1 MSSDGNLQQQATSA
15 STSSFVTALVLNAA
29 IFGAEIVAFTILR
42 RSFPAIYE
50 PRSRFLP
57 EGKRQRPLGDGLLSW
72 PITIFK
78 ANHED
83 IKMHNG
89 MDAYF
94 FVRFLRMMVRIFLP
108 FWLVS
113 WVILL
118 PVDAAGV
125 NNKDG
130 LDQFTFGNIPGNSQ
144 VRYAAHLILA
154 WIGTFWVMFNIKK
167 EMRNFVEQRQRHLVD
182 PIHSASTQANTVL
195 ITGVPGKFLDEAVL
209 AQLFQHVPGGVK
221 KVWLNRDLKELPEV
235 YDRRTAATNK
245 LEGAE
250 FKLVAIAQKLHR
262 KHTLALAK
270 AAKKGQ
276 DITSVKSPVSDADL
290 ESPAVA
296 DRHVPR
302 SERPTH
308 RLPPFK
314 WLPFGL
320 PFMGEKVDTIEW
332 ARKEVVESDK
342 LLQEGREK
350 LAADR
355 ANIGVNKDE
364 NYPPLNSA
372 FILFNQQIG
381 AHVAAQILL
390 HNQPYRMAEKY
401 TEVAPADV
409 IWGNLGLNPYEA
421 RIRKAASYAA
431 TAALIIFWAIPVSF
445 VGIVSNVAQLCVQ
458 YRWMQWL
465 CKLPD
470 VVVGIISGILPPV
483 ALAILMMLLP
493 IILRLLARFEGIPR
507 FTGLELSLMTRYFI
521 FQVIHSFLIVTLS
534 SGIIAAL
541 PQLASNPTSIPTIL
555 AQKLPEAST
564 FFLTYA
570 ILQGLAG
577 SAGGLLQIVPL
588 VLYYVKLYILGST
601 PRSIYNIKYSLRNVA
616 WGTLFPS
623 MTLITVIGLAYS
635 IISPIINGLVFLA
648 FFLFYQVWKYL
659 FLWQYGQPEAGDTG
673 GLFFPK
679 AMQHIFVGLYIEQIC
694 LCALFFLSRDDQGRA
709 SAIPQGALMIVLIVI
724 TAGYQFIINDS
735 YNGLL
740 HALPL
745 TLAHKSHGM
754 PKEHHPSQDED
765 LVRDEDDMRERD
777 FGRQSSSDSARR
789 PLNKDGQPLTAEQ
802 QAKLDQLQQEH
813 AEHEMQARTAP
824 RKTEKYGK
832 NVAEEGKR
840 NDGPEDFEHP
850 AAVEPQRVVWLPKDP
865 LGVAEAEE
873 RELKQQGIEVSTEN
887 AVMDEKGHV
896 ELTGAPPG
904 GDDDALFG

>member
-1 MSSDGNLQQQATSA
+1 MSDVQEASSA
-15 STSSFVTALVLNAA
+15 STSSFVAALVLNAA
-29 IFGAEIVAFTILR
+29 IFGAEIVAFTVLR

-57 EGKRQRPLGDGLLSW
+57 EGKRQRPLG
-72 PITIFK
+72 
-78 ANHED
+78 
-83 IKMHNG
+83 KMHNG

-108 FWLVS
+108 FWIVS
-113 WVILL
+113 WIILL

-125 NNKDG
+125 NNKTQ
-130 LDQFTFGNIPGNSQ
+130 LDQFTFGNIPSDSQ

-154 WIGTFWVMFNIKK
+154 WLGTFWVLFNIKK
-167 EMRNFVEQRQRHLVD
+167 EMRNFVEQRHRHLVN
-182 PIHSASTQANTVL
+182 PIHSASAQANTVL
-195 ITGVPGKFLDEAVL
+195 ITGVPRKFLDEDAL
-209 AQLFQHVPGGVK
+209 AQLFQHVPV
-221 KVWLNRDLKELPEV
+221 VDLKDLPDI
-235 YDRRTAATNK
+235 YDRRTAASNK
-245 LEGAE
+245 LESAE
-250 FKLVAIAQKLHR
+250 FNLVATAQKLHR
-262 KHTLALAK
+262 KHNLALAK

-276 DITSVKSPVSDADL
+276 DITTVKPPVPDADL
-290 ESPAVA
+290 ENAAVA
-296 DRHVPR
+296 DRYVPR
-302 SERPTH
+302 SQRPTH

-332 ARKEVVESDK
+332 ARKEVVESEK
-342 LLQEGREK
+342 LLSEGRRK
-350 LAADR
+350 LAEDR
-355 ANIGVNKDE
+355 SNVGVDMNE

-381 AHVAAQILL
+381 AHMAAQITI

-409 IWGNLGLNPYEA
+409 IWGNLGINPYEA
-421 RIRKAASYAA
+421 QIRRAISYAA
-431 TAALIIFWAIPVSF
+431 TAGLIIFWAIPGTFSNWRYWLELMGFVSLLR
-445 VGIVSNVAQLCVQ
+445 GIVSNVAQLCV
-458 YRWMQWL
+458 RFSWMRWL
-465 CKLPD
+465 CELPD
-470 VVVGIISGILPPV
+470 PVVGIISGILPPV

-493 IILRLLARFEGIPR
+493 IVLRLLARFEGIPR

-521 FQVIHSFLIVTLS
+521 FQVVHSFLIVTLS
-534 SGIIAAL
+534 SGLIAAL
-541 PQLASNPTSIPTIL
+541 PELASNPTSIPTIL
-555 AQKLPEAST
+555 AEKLPEAST

-588 VLYYVKLYILGST
+588 VVYYVKLYILGST

-616 WGTLFPS
+616 WGTLFPA

-635 IISPIINGLVFLA
+635 IISPIINGLVCVA

-659 FLWQYGQPEAGDTG
+659 FLWQMGQPEAGDTG
-673 GLFFPK
+673 GMFFPK

-694 LCALFFLSRDDQGRA
+694 LCALFFLSRDAQLRP
-709 SAIPQGALMIVLIVI
+709 SAVPQGALMVVLIVI
-724 TAGYQFIINDS
+724 TAGYQFVINDS
-735 YNGLL
+735 YNALI
-740 HALPL
+740 HPLPL

-765 LVRDEDDMRERD
+765 IVRDEDDMRERD
-777 FGRQSSSDSARR
+777 FGRQSSDSGTR
-789 PLNKDGQPLTAEQ
+789 PLNKNGNPLSAEQ
-802 QAKLDQLQQEH
+802 QAKLDKMERER
-813 AEHEMQARTAP
+813 AEHEMIAKSAP
-824 RKTEKYGK
+824 PKAETYGK

-840 NDGPEDFEHP
+840 NDGPEDFTHP
-850 AAVEPQRVVWLPKDP
+850 AAVEPQRVIWLPKDA

-873 RELKQQGIEVSTEN
+873 QELKSQGIEVSTDN
-887 AVMDEKGHV
+887 AVIDEKGHV
-896 ELTGAPPG
+896 EVTGPPPG